1 MKSVRLE
8 WALGDLK
15 KANILLDEGLKQ
27 YPDFA
32 KLWMMRGQI
41 LEQESRISEAR
52 EVYNQ
57 GVSHCFFCIVSTNS
71 IIKYDLPSI
80 ICLKYLLNLPP
91 MFLYWLYFSFSVKM
105 CVGVS
110 VLAYMFVCGSSQNG
124 CLYSCLL
131 IFN

>member
-15 KANILLDEGLKQ
+15 KANMLLDEGLKQ

-41 LEQESRISEAR
+41 LEQEGKLAEAR

-57 GVSHCFFCIVSTNS
+57 GVSYIYAHELCEHNR
-71 IIKYDLPSI
+71 LM
-80 ICLKYLLNLPP
+80 CL
-91 MFLYWLYFSFSVKM
+91 
-105 CVGVS
+105 
-110 VLAYMFVCGSSQNG
+110 
-124 CLYSCLL
+124 
-131 IFN
+131 